1 MMLKQNTACL
11 DFLRIDPVILTPL
24 EHKTTRNH
32 ELNVSTFVDINGSPL
47 CMILNIT
54 LYSKPEHRVFYQ
66 PQIHEHVNNR
76 YFLILRLE
84 SRMVNRLMSWKHSF
98 NRLNEEHQMAEK
110 KKQAINNLLNSG
122 KISKATYELFE
133 REITEAIAEVE
144 KQQQAL
150 LAKMKTK
157 AEELEGEIGTLE
169 MLLANFEIEHVTGE
183 MDEEAY
189 QRESIVLSVGLET
202 ARQEL
207 AIVRGTVIQLLGNE
221 QNTIVINEQ
230 PTENVEISRSEVT
243 VVEAQPPQTQKP
255 NEPPQSPVEPL
266 PAEVKTEN

>member
-1 MMLKQNTACL
+1 M
-11 DFLRIDPVILTPL
+11 
-24 EHKTTRNH
+24 
-32 ELNVSTFVDINGSPL
+32 VS
-47 CMILNIT
+47 
-54 LYSKPEHRVFYQ
+54 R
-66 PQIHEHVNNR
+66 
-76 YFLILRLE
+76 LI
-84 SRMVNRLMSWKHSF
+84 SWKHSF

-133 REITEAIAEVE
+133 REIAEAMAEIE

-207 AIVRGTVIQLLGNE
+207 AIVRGTVLQLLGNE
-221 QNTIVINEQ
+221 QNATVINER
-230 PTENVEISRSEVT
+230 PTENAEISRSEVT
-243 VVEAQPPQTQKP
+243 VIEAQPPQNKQT
-255 NEPPQSPVEPL
+255 NEVPQNPVEPL
-266 PAEVKTEN
+266 PVDVKTEN